1 MTVVGNDGG
10 SLCLSMLDDWGDCV
24 IQVAEMGLVCHHGQP
39 KIFPL
44 GRTPLNLRDTLGA
57 L

>member
-39 KIFPL
+39 EIFPL